1 MDRRNE
7 HGVALV
13 ITLFL
18 MAALSALAVSLMFL
32 SQTETSA
39 SRNYKTMSQA
49 RYAGEAGVHKAMNY
63 LMSDAYVNTLPAT
76 YGSLTTGVY
85 PVQWNG
91 ADVTLPSPTS
101 GTATYPNVGN
111 VRANFLALFSGTA
124 NDLPAGSTNLKYTAT
139 AKLLSMQPV
148 NVYGSNTKYIQT
160 WQITATGTVQG
171 PLPATVDV
179 TAILERDIAP
189 AQTYAVFAT
198 GNGCGAITM
207 GGDATTDSYDSR
219 SLGGS
224 APTAFDDFGGGVG
237 TNGNLSI
244 AGHVVVKGNL
254 DTPRTGVGDCHS
266 GTPTALSTSG
276 SSATVTGS
284 IVPLPQERVYETP
297 VVPTGV
303 PTTPIE
309 IDDDAVWCDAFKA
322 ANITSVASCT
332 VGSSH
337 SVVVTLINDTPLA
350 LGNVTLGS
358 QVNLTINAG
367 AGGVA
372 NVNVNSLSVGAQGKI
387 TVGAGTAIV
396 MNVVGTGVA
405 TPINLSGGG
414 FVNTSYDASLFR
426 IIYAGTGQ
434 VELIGGG
441 GAAISVYA
449 PNASVRLN
457 GNQAIYGSV
466 LSKTYT
472 NAGTGNIHYDRALAS
487 KFFTLGNWVM
497 SSFSWKKY

>member
-63 LMSDAYVNTLPAT
+63 LMSDAYTTTLAGT

-91 ADVTLPSPTS
+91 ADVTLNPTTS
-101 GTATYPNVGN
+101 GTPTYPNST
-111 VRANFLALFSGTA
+111 VRAVYAAMFSGTA
-124 NDLPAGSTNLKYTAT
+124 NDLPAGSANLKYTAT

-198 GNGCGAITM
+198 GNGCGAINLSGTSH
-207 GGDATTDSYDSR
+207 TDSYDSR
-219 SLGGS
+219 TLAGTPP
-224 APTAFDDFGGGVG
+224 APVIANSGGGVG

-244 AGHVVVKGNL
+244 TGHVLVNGNL
-254 DTPRTGVGDCHS
+254 DTPRTGVGDCHA
-266 GTPTALSTSG
+266 GTPTALSEGG
-276 SSATVTGS
+276 SADVSGS
-284 IVPLPQERVYETP
+284 IVPLPQERTFTTPDPP
-297 VVPTGV
+297 VVPTTNFPDV
-303 PTTPIE
+303 
-309 IDDDAVWCDAFKA
+309 DATLAWCTAVMAASPGAVATCTFPDSRNVVITMADA
-322 ANITSVASCT
+322 
-332 VGSSH
+332 
-337 SVVVTLINDTPLA
+337 TPLA
-350 LGNVTLGS
+350 LGNVSISS
-358 QVNLTINAG
+358 QMNLTINAG
-367 AGGVA
+367 AGGTA
-372 NVNVNSLSVGAQGKI
+372 NINVNSLSLGAQGKI
-387 TVGAGTAIV
+387 TIGPNTAVV
-396 MNVVGTGVA
+396 MNVLGDGVA
-405 TPINLSGGG
+405 TPIDLTGNG
-414 FVNTSYDASLFR
+414 FSNPSYDASKFQ
-426 IIYAGTGQ
+426 IIYAGTG
-434 VELIGGG
+434 LIKMVGGSD
-441 GAAISVYA
+441 AAFSVYA
-449 PNASVRLN
+449 PNAAVVLN
-457 GNQAIYGSV
+457 GNADLYGSV

-472 NAGTGNIHYDRALAS
+472 NGGNGSVHYDRALQS
-487 KFFTLGNWVM
+487 KFFMLGNWVM